1 MVYCKKKVIFPTL
14 QEDCK
19 ASVKCHKV
27 CVVPWAEV
35 PNAIYV
41 QRTFKNGHN
50 CVLPLKHFILFVSSQ
65 ASCMLEKVTSYALC
79 YAVILSYFICQT

>member
-1 MVYCKKKVIFPTL
+1 MTFPTL
-14 QEDCK
+14 QEDYK
-19 ASVKCHKV
+19 ASHEL

-50 CVLPLKHFILFVSSQ
+50 CVLLLKDYLI
-65 ASCMLEKVTSYALC
+65 C
-79 YAVILSYFICQT
+79 YKKIVPRLHAC